1 MYTVNF
7 TSKHDL
13 VLKSDVTVLLSIS
26 VAFKR
31 RFSNSF
37 DDSYLTYTRYI
48 LHIQDTYL
56 VLLLTTQTNTAKK
69 GENAQTGFIFLC
81 RLVC

>member
-1 MYTVNF
+1 MSLQMYTVNF

-37 DDSYLTYTRYI
+37 DDSYLNI
-48 LHIQDTYL
+48 LYS
-56 VLLLTTQTNTAKK
+56 
-69 GENAQTGFIFLC
+69 
-81 RLVC
+81 